1 LLIPSLSN
9 EHLFKLIDFITKEP
23 VSNEHKIGY
32 KFPFTACEI
41 LASDNS
47 QILDKIFEE
56 RFVDED
62 KSNILEDNDTEK
74 INKNERSDS
83 LNELSSEET
92 KQHVDESNQTPEET
106 HVSTNISPNV
116 EQVHHEETNNN
127 LKEKSSE
134 ETPQQDQQDEG
145 KKALKIKKPMKIQ
158 IYIIKNQMS
167 IEIMK
172 ISTLIMKSKRI
183 ILTMFQRI

>member
-1 LLIPSLSN
+1 MLIPSLSN
-9 EHLFKLIDFITKEP
+9 EHLFRLIDFITKEP

-41 LASDNS
+41 LASENS

-83 LNELSSEET
+83 LNDLSAEEN
-92 KQHVDESNQTPEET
+92 KQHVDESNQIPEET
-106 HVSTNISPNV
+106 HVTTNISPNV
-116 EQVHHEETNNN
+116 EQVHQEETNNSA
-127 LKEKSSE
+127 KEKTSE
-134 ETPQQDQQDEG
+134 ETPKQDQQDEG
-145 KKALKIKKPMKIQ
+145 KEALKFRNP
-158 IYIIKNQMS
+158 
-167 IEIMK
+167 
-172 ISTLIMKSKRI
+172 
-183 ILTMFQRI
+183 

>member
-1 LLIPSLSN
+1 LLISSLSN
-9 EHLFKLIDFITKEP
+9 EHLFRLIDFITKEP

-41 LASDNS
+41 LASENS

-83 LNELSSEET
+83 LNDLSAEEN
-92 KQHVDESNQTPEET
+92 KQHVDESNQIPEET
-106 HVSTNISPNV
+106 HITTNISPNV
-116 EQVHHEETNNN
+116 EQVHQEETNNSA
-127 LKEKSSE
+127 KEKTSE
-134 ETPQQDQQDEG
+134 ETPKQDQQDEG
-145 KKALKIKKPMKIQ
+145 KEALKFRNP
-158 IYIIKNQMS
+158 
-167 IEIMK
+167 
-172 ISTLIMKSKRI
+172 
-183 ILTMFQRI
+183 

>member
-9 EHLFKLIDFITKEP
+9 EHLFRLIDFITKEP

-41 LASDNS
+41 LASENS

-83 LNELSSEET
+83 LNDLSAEEN
-92 KQHVDESNQTPEET
+92 KQHVDESNQIPEET
-106 HVSTNISPNV
+106 HVTTNISPNV
-116 EQVHHEETNNN
+116 EQVHQEETNNSA
-127 LKEKSSE
+127 KEKTSE
-134 ETPQQDQQDEG
+134 ETPKQDQQDEG
-145 KKALKIKKPMKIQ
+145 KEALKFRNP
-158 IYIIKNQMS
+158 
-167 IEIMK
+167 
-172 ISTLIMKSKRI
+172 
-183 ILTMFQRI
+183 